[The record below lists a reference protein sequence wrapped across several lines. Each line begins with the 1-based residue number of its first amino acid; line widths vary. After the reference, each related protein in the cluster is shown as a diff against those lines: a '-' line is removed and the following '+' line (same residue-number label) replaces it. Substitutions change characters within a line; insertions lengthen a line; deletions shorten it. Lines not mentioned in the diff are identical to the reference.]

1 MLSMRFMMHRS
12 FKLKVTSKDIFT
24 TVFILAVTT
33 LFCHIIGRLHTGE
46 NTYVP
51 LLYVLAVL
59 LVSRFTDGYGCGIIA
74 AIVAVLGVNY
84 MFTYPYMEFNFTLA
98 GYPITFI
105 VMLSVA
111 LTTSTLTSYKYE
123 KDMIKL
129 ENYREK
135 VRSNLLRAI
144 SHDLRTPLTSIVGSV
159 GAVLEHDELSEKERR
174 ELLIDVKNDAEWL
187 IRMVENL
194 LSVTR
199 IENGSAKIKKTPEAV
214 EEVVAETLGKF
225 KKRFPDVKTK
235 VSVPESVLFVPMDAV
250 LIEQVI
256 FNLLENAVIHGKITR
271 NIAMSVEISG
281 KNAVFSVRD
290 DGYGIKEETI
300 PHLFTD
306 YFDSERMSFSKEKRN
321 MGIGLSV
328 CQSIVKVHGGI
339 ISAKNCEDGGAEF
352 SFTLPLE

>member
-1 MLSMRFMMHRS
+1 MHKA
-12 FKLKVTSKDIFT
+12 FKLKVTARDVLT
-24 TVFILAVTT
+24 TAFILALTT
-33 LFCHIIGRLHTGE
+33 LFCYVIGNMHTGE

-59 LVSRFTDGYGCGIIA
+59 FVSRFTEGYTCGIVA

-84 MFTYPYMEFNFTLA
+84 MFTYPYMEFNFTLS

-105 VMLSVA
+105 VMLTVA
-111 LTTSTLTSYKYE
+111 MTTSTLTSYKYE

-135 VRSNLLRAI
+135 IRSNLLRAI

-159 GAVLEHDELSEKERR
+159 GAVLEREELSEKEQR
-174 ELLIDVKNDAEWL
+174 ELLVDVKNDAEWL

-225 KKRFPDVKTK
+225 KKRFPDVKIK
-235 VSVPESVLFVPMDAV
+235 VSVPEMVLFVPMDAV
-250 LIEQVI
+250 LIEQVV
-256 FNLLENAVIHGKITR
+256 FNLLENAVIHGKTTQ
-271 NIAMSVEISG
+271 NIWMSVDVYG
-281 KNAVFSVRD
+281 KNVIFSVKD
-290 DGYGIKEETI
+290 DGSGIKEEAI

-328 CQSIVKVHGGI
+328 CQSIIRVHGGN
-339 ISAKNCEDGGAEF
+339 ISAKNCEEGGAEF
-352 SFTLPLE
+352 CFTLPLE